1 MLEHFEREYSV
12 SKKYLY
18 WLGAW
23 PYQSKLSSNLIT
35 IFSLVYEISYCPL
48 QIIMLYDY
56 WNDPELVFELCYQFV
71 GVISFI
77 VKIFNTIWNRE
88 KLKRICI
95 LMNDHWNIFT
105 SKLEVQSLKDS
116 SNTSRKLTIYYSTYI
131 TVSTTFYMI
140 APLTPVFLDIIQ
152 PLNETR
158 PRLFPVTAK
167 FRIDEE
173 KYYTQLYCC
182 IVGMCSIGVIN
193 LIASDSTYFVS
204 IIHAC
209 SLFSTISRQLEEII
223 TKLPVNED
231 TRRIECCIQTK
242 LEFEN
247 EQMIYHEY
255 IKCLKKYQLALEF
268 VNLLNSTY
276 DMLSL
281 FLLLLYGA
289 TATFVGIQILNIL
302 DRFEDVIRY
311 LSEIVIMLIQLIIL
325 CYSGQKLRDES
336 QNVFHRAYAAEWYNC
351 SPRLK
356 SLLIVTLYRSSVPCG
371 LTAGSMIPLSMVTYG
386 FVVRTI
392 LSYFMTFLSLKEAIS

>member
-12 SKKYLY
+12 NKKYLY

-35 IFSLVYEISYCPL
+35 ISFLVYEMSFYPL
-48 QIIMLYDY
+48 QISMLYDC
-56 WNDPELVFELCYQFV
+56 WNDPELVFELCFQY
-71 GVISFI
+71 ISLTVFI
-77 VKIFNTIWNRE
+77 VKIFNPIWNRE

-105 SKLEVQSLKDS
+105 SKLDVQTLKDS
-116 SNTSRKLTIYYSTYI
+116 SNTSRKLTFMY
-131 TVSTTFYMI
+131 TTWISIFAVFYLI
-140 APLTPVFLDIIQ
+140 IPLTPVFLDIIN

-158 PRLFPVTAK
+158 PRLFPITVK

-173 KYYTQLYCC
+173 KYYAQLYFY
-182 IVGMCSIGVIN
+182 IGNMILIGVSN
-193 LIASDSTYFVS
+193 AIASDSMYLVS

-209 SLFSTISRQLEEII
+209 SLFSTISRQLEEIV
-223 TKLPVNED
+223 TKLPVKKD

-247 EQMIYHEY
+247 EQMIYQEY

-268 VNLLNSTY
+268 VDMLNSAY
-276 DMLSL
+276 EMSSL

-289 TATFVGIQILNIL
+289 TATFIAIQILNIL
-302 DRFEDVIRY
+302 DRFGNVLRY
-311 LSEIVIMLIQLIIL
+311 MFVVVAMLVQLIIL

-336 QNVFHRAYAAEWYNC
+336 QNVFHRAYAAQWYNC
-351 SPRLK
+351 SPQLK

-371 LTAGSMIPLSMVTYG
+371 LTAGSMIPLSIETYG

>member
-12 SKKYLY
+12 NKKYLY

-23 PYQSKLSSNLIT
+23 PYQNKLSSNLIT
-35 IFSLVYEISYCPL
+35 ISCLVYELSYYPL
-48 QIIMLYDY
+48 QILMLYDY
-56 WNDPELVFELCYQFV
+56 WNDPELVFEICYQFV
-71 GVISFI
+71 SLTGFI
-77 VKIFNTIWNRE
+77 VKMFNPIWNRE

-105 SKLEVQSLKDS
+105 SKMEVQTLKDS
-116 SNTSRKLTIYYSTYI
+116 SNISRKLTVGYTTWISFLTVFYLI
-131 TVSTTFYMI
+131 T
-140 APLTPVFLDIIQ
+140 PLTPVFLDIID

-158 PRLFPVTAK
+158 PRLFPVTAN

-173 KYYTQLYCC
+173 KYYAQLYVY
-182 IVGMCSIGVIN
+182 IVSMILIGVSNAITTDCIY
-193 LIASDSTYFVS
+193 LVS

-209 SLFSTISRQLEEII
+209 SLFSTISRQLEEIV
-223 TKLPVNED
+223 TKFSVKKD

-247 EQMIYHEY
+247 EQMIYQEY

-268 VNLLNSTY
+268 VDILNSAY
-276 DMLSL
+276 EMISL

-289 TATFVGIQILNIL
+289 TATFIAIQILNIL
-302 DRFEDVIRY
+302 DRFEDVLRY
-311 LSEIVIMLIQLIIL
+311 MFEVVAMLVQLIIL

-356 SLLIVTLYRSSVPCG
+356 SLLIITLYRSSIPCG
-371 LTAGSMIPLSMVTYG
+371 LTAGNMMPLSIETYG